1 MGIIKKTQNESD
13 ANLAHLY
20 DDKLT
25 AFKYPKSGISF
36 HRTMNSQ
43 PMPILNSF
51 ERGEYKKR
59 ASAIENDFGYPRV
72 HRVYKM
78 YREQKRVSCSKKE
91 ILVLFG
97 KKNGINISYSETSKY
112 FKTRIKTKKINQ
124 YRRSSKKYKQNKITQ
139 SRLFKVLNMNN
150 RKWILIN
157 IMRAKM
163 IFREFVCIYSI
174 III

>member
-59 ASAIENDFGYPRV
+59 AS
-72 HRVYKM
+72 
-78 YREQKRVSCSKKE
+78 CSKKE

-139 SRLFKVLNMNN
+139 SPIIQSVKYEQQ
-150 RKWILIN
+150 
-157 IMRAKM
+157 KM
-163 IFREFVCIYSI
+163 DFDKHNESENDF
-174 III
+174 